1 MQKKLI
7 VYGLFCLFSVS
18 AYADTARENETLAR
32 IIHVLD
38 SLQPLIQ
45 KAEQEQ
51 DTGERVQFDYT
62 ALRQD
67 ITQVKAGIERKFAA
81 HPLEPRVIKPI
92 QGDYLSI
99 RARQKQ

>member
-1 MQKKLI
+1 MVRKKLI
-7 VYGLFCLFSVS
+7 VYGMLCLFSAS

-32 IIHVLD
+32 IVHVLD

-51 DTGERVQFDYT
+51 DTGERAQFDYA

-67 ITQVKAGIERKFAA
+67 ITRVKAGIERKFAA
-81 HPLEPRVIKPI
+81 YPLEPRVIKPI

-99 RARQKQ
+99 RARQK